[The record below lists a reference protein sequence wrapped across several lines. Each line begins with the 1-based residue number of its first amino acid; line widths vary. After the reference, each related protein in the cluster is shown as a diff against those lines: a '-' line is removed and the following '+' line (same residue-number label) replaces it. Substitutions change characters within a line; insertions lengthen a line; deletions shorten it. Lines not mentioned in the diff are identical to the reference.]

1 MTFLDKNITFPQGT
15 ATISFN
21 DLVAVCGF
29 EFSVV
34 LVGFFFLFSCF
45 LSGCSLC
52 VKLTQAKG
60 LNIT

>member
-1 MTFLDKNITFPQGT
+1 MTFLDKNRTFPQGT

-34 LVGFFFLFSCF
+34 LVGFFFVFLLFEWVLLVCEAYP
-45 LSGCSLC
+45 G
-52 VKLTQAKG
+52 KRA
-60 LNIT
+60 